1 MRKATKTVA
10 MWFGIT
16 AGLAALEHGY
26 FEILQGNVRPPGLM
40 FPSWGEA
47 VCDPVRMWHA
57 CEPAMSILPSFL
69 LSGILTI
76 FLSLGLMVWTVW
88 FIQRRHA
95 GWVQMALAVLL
106 LLFGGGFFPP
116 IIAFVGGLA
125 GIADQPSL
133 ELESRAVSSV
143 SQPGCGPGRWSFS
156 WSGPSVSSSFG
167 YFFNDL
173 LKSIMV
179 FGVLVILGSLVLSVY
194 SAYAHDAVSQA

>member
-47 VCDPVRMWHA
+47 VCDPARMWHA

-76 FLSLGLMVWTVW
+76 FLSLGLVVWTVW

-125 GIADQPSL
+125 GIRINRPLNGKPDGLIRFTARLWPWPLVIFLVWTVGQFP
-133 ELESRAVSSV
+133 
-143 SQPGCGPGRWSFS
+143 
-156 WSGPSVSSSFG
+156 FG

-173 LKSIMV
+173 LKSIML

-194 SAYAHDAVSQA
+194 TAYAHDAVSQA

>member
-47 VCDPVRMWHA
+47 VCDPARMWHA

-76 FLSLGLMVWTVW
+76 FLSLGLVVWTVW

-125 GIADQPSL
+125 GIRINRPLNGKPDGLIRFTARLWPWPLVIFLVWTVGQFP
-133 ELESRAVSSV
+133 
-143 SQPGCGPGRWSFS
+143 
-156 WSGPSVSSSFG
+156 FG

-173 LKSIMV
+173 LKSIML

-194 SAYAHDAVSQA
+194 TAYAHDVISQA

>member
-16 AGLAALEHGY
+16 AGLATLEHGY

-76 FLSLGLMVWTVW
+76 FLSLGLIVWTVW

-95 GWVQMALAVLL
+95 GWVQMTLAVLL

-125 GIADQPSL
+125 GIRINRPLNGKPGGLIRFTARLWPWSL
-133 ELESRAVSSV
+133 VIFLVWTV
-143 SQPGCGPGRWSFS
+143 GQFP
-156 WSGPSVSSSFG
+156 FG

-194 SAYAHDAVSQA
+194 SAYAHDAVSQT